1 MQESSMFESLDEIR
15 TFVCLVDMKS
25 LSGAARSL
33 HVSVNAVW
41 SRLERIE
48 ARAGTRLVER
58 TTRSLRVTDAGERVA
73 RRARRILD
81 ELESASQDVAPSDQ
95 LRGTVRVAVSPDVAS
110 GAFLTDLGQLL
121 SSNPELRVEL
131 IGRSRLIEPVAA
143 GVDIIV
149 WPGPVPSQAS
159 TIRKIGTLEWALAAS
174 PSYVAAHGL
183 PQRAE
188 DLVHHNCLLA
198 IRGRKE
204 ETWSLIDAD
213 GAARDVPVTS
223 RFESDATE
231 ILENAIYA
239 GLGIGIRPLREVRAS
254 VDAGRLVHVLPMLRL
269 APMEL
274 SLVAP
279 VGRLRSPHVRAV
291 ADVLTRRLRWL
302 AAASQPRAKRAE

>member
-1 MQESSMFESLDEIR
+1 MQESAMFESLDEIR

-33 HVSVNAVW
+33 HVTVNAVW

-58 TTRSLRVTDAGERVA
+58 TTRSLRVTEAGERVA

-110 GAFLTDLGQLL
+110 GAFLLELGQLL
-121 SSNPELRVEL
+121 TSNPELRVEL

-159 TIRKIGTLEWALAAS
+159 TVRKIGTLEWALAAA
-174 PSYVAAHGL
+174 PAYVAAHGL
-183 PQRAE
+183 PLRAE
-188 DLVHHNCLLA
+188 ELVEHNCLLA

-204 ETWSLIDAD
+204 ATWLLDAE
-213 GAARDVPVTS
+213 GVTREVPVSS

-254 VDAGRLVHVLPMLRL
+254 VDAGRLVHVLPALRL

-302 AAASQPRAKRAE
+302 AEASPTVPKRTK